1 MNGATIGQAEGMFWR
16 GVFLAGLVGAASP
29 AGAELFL
36 FDPPS
41 GRTARELT
49 VYSTLDEGLAAPLIR
64 AFQEENPDVAVRY
77 EDLLTG
83 VIRDRV
89 RAETDG
95 QGETADFVFSSGMDL
110 QMSLAND
117 GYARPVLSVR
127 SRDWPDWA
135 QWQNKAY
142 ALTFEPA
149 VLVYHRTSFPDGP
162 PQSRLALM
170 DWLSQAPRGATGLIG
185 TYDITRS
192 ALGYLF
198 LARDEERFADVWDMI
213 RAMAAGGLEVFP
225 TSQDIIERVADGR
238 LKLGYNIL
246 GSYAA
251 DQARL
256 QPELGLVLLRDYT
269 VVVSRVALVPRA
281 ARNPD
286 LGEAFLGF
294 LMSREGQEVLSR
306 KLRLPAVSLEVSDAN
321 SARMMQA
328 VLGEQLQPV
337 GVSPGLL
344 VYLDQAK
351 RKRLLRRWESAIR
364 EGTLVGGMSGR

>member
-1 MNGATIGQAEGMFWR
+1 MR
-16 GVFLAGLVGAASP
+16 GGVLCLAAVIGAAWP
-29 AGAELFL
+29 ALGEVFL
-36 FDPPS
+36 FDAPS
-41 GRTARELT
+41 GRAEQELT
-49 VYSTLDEGLAAPLIR
+49 IYSTLDESLAAPMIA
-64 AFQEENPDVAVRY
+64 AFQESHPDVAVRY

-83 VIRDRV
+83 EIRDRV

-95 QGETADFVFSSGMDL
+95 PGETADFVFSSGMDL

-117 GYARPVLSVR
+117 GYAQAVRPPAA
-127 SRDWPDWA
+127 RDWPDWA
-135 QWQNKAY
+135 QWQDTAY

-149 VLVYHRTSFPDGP
+149 VLVYHRPSFPDGP

-170 DWLSQAPRGATGLIG
+170 DWLRAQPAATGGAVG

-198 LARDEERFADVWDMI
+198 LARDEELFGDIWALI
-213 RAMAAGGLEVFP
+213 RAMTRAGLEVFP
-225 TSQDIIERVADGR
+225 TSQDIIDRVADGR

-251 DQARL
+251 DQAR
-256 QPELGLVLLRDYT
+256 QRPEIGLVLLKDYT

-281 ARNPD
+281 ARNPE

-294 LMSREGQEVLSR
+294 LMSREGQEVLAR
-306 KLRLPAVSLEVSDAN
+306 KLRLPAVSLEVADAN

-328 VLGEQLQPV
+328 ILGPQLQPV

-344 VYLDQAK
+344 VYLDQSK
-351 RKRLLRRWESAIR
+351 RRRLLGRWAEETAA
-364 EGTLVGGMSGR
+364 E

>member
-1 MNGATIGQAEGMFWR
+1 M
-16 GVFLAGLVGAASP
+16 VSFLVGLVGAALP
-29 AGAELFL
+29 ALGEVFTFAA
-36 FDPPS
+36 PS
-41 GRTARELT
+41 GTASRELT
-49 VYSTLDEGLAAPLIR
+49 IYSTLDEGLAAPMIA
-64 AFQEENPDVAVRY
+64 AFQVQYPDVVVRY

-89 RAETDG
+89 RDETDG
-95 QGETADFVFSSGMDL
+95 AGVTADFVFSSGMDL

-117 GYARPVLSVR
+117 GYAQAVRPPAAA
-127 SRDWPDWA
+127 DWPDWA
-135 QWQNKAY
+135 QWQDRAY

-149 VLVYHRTSFPDGP
+149 VLVYHRPSFPDGP

-170 DWLSQAPRGATGLIG
+170 QWLRGQAGQGGAVG
-185 TYDITRS
+185 TYDITQS

-198 LARDEERFADVWDMI
+198 LARDAERFGDFWTLLA
-213 RAMAAGGLEVFP
+213 AMAAAGLDVHA
-225 TSQDIIERVADGR
+225 TSQAIIDRVADGR

-251 DQARL
+251 DQAR
-256 QPELGLVLLRDYT
+256 QRPELGLVLLKDYT

-294 LMSREGQEVLSR
+294 LMSREGQEVLAR
-306 KLRLPAVSLEVSDAN
+306 KLRLPAVSLEVSDAD
-321 SARMMQA
+321 SARAMQA
-328 VLGEQLQPV
+328 ALGAQLQPV
-337 GVSPGLL
+337 EVSPGLL

-351 RKRLLRRWESAIR
+351 RRRLLARWNAAL
-364 EGTLVGGMSGR
+364 GQK

>member
-1 MNGATIGQAEGMFWR
+1 MR
-16 GVFLAGLVGAASP
+16 GILPFLLALAFAWPARGEVFLFEAP
-29 AGAELFL
+29 AGGA
-36 FDPPS
+36 
-41 GRTARELT
+41 ARELT
-49 VYSTLDEGLAAPLIR
+49 IYSTLDEGLAAPMIE
-64 AFQEENPDVAVRY
+64 AFQAQYPDVAVRY

-83 VIRDRV
+83 QIRDRV
-89 RAETDG
+89 RDETDDAG
-95 QGETADFVFSSGMDL
+95 VTADFVFSSGMDL

-117 GYARPVLSVR
+117 GYALAVRPDAA
-127 SRDWPDWA
+127 RDWPDWA
-135 QWQNKAY
+135 QWQDRAY

-149 VLVYHRTSFPDGP
+149 VLVYHRPSFPDGP

-170 DWLSQAPRGATGLIG
+170 DWLKAQPAGSGGAVG

-198 LARDEERFADVWDMI
+198 LARDEERFADIWTLVG
-213 RAMAAGGLEVFP
+213 AMARAGLEVFP
-225 TSQDIIERVADGR
+225 TSQDIIDRVADGR

-251 DQARL
+251 DQAR
-256 QPELGLVLLRDYT
+256 QRPEIGLVLLKDFT

-294 LMSREGQEVLSR
+294 LMSREGQEVLAR
-306 KLRLPAVSLEVSDAN
+306 KLRLPAVSLEVSDGN

-328 VLGEQLQPV
+328 VLGAQLQPV

-351 RKRLLRRWESAIR
+351 RRRLLARWDAA
-364 EGTLVGGMSGR
+364 LAGR

>member
-1 MNGATIGQAEGMFWR
+1 MR
-16 GVFLAGLVGAASP
+16 GILPFLLALAFAWPARGEVFLFQAPSGAA
-29 AGAELFL
+29 
-36 FDPPS
+36 
-41 GRTARELT
+41 ARELT
-49 VYSTLDEGLAAPLIR
+49 IYSTLDEGLAAPMIE
-64 AFQEENPDVAVRY
+64 AFQARYPDVAVRY

-83 VIRDRV
+83 QIRDRV
-89 RAETDG
+89 RDETDG
-95 QGETADFVFSSGMDL
+95 GGVTADFVFSSGMDL

-117 GYARPVLSVR
+117 GYALAVRPEAA
-127 SRDWPDWA
+127 RDWPDWA
-135 QWQNKAY
+135 QWQDRAY

-149 VLVYHRTSFPDGP
+149 VLVYHRPSFPDGP

-170 DWLSQAPRGATGLIG
+170 DWLKAQPAGAGGAVG

-198 LARDEERFADVWDMI
+198 LARDEERFADIWTLVG
-213 RAMAAGGLEVFP
+213 AMARAGLEVFP
-225 TSQDIIERVADGR
+225 TSQDIIDRVADGR
-238 LKLGYNIL
+238 LKIGYNIL

-251 DQARL
+251 DQAR
-256 QPELGLVLLRDYT
+256 QRPEIGLVLLKDFT

-294 LMSREGQEVLSR
+294 LMSREGQEVLAR
-306 KLRLPAVSLEVSDAN
+306 KLRLPAVSLEVSDGN

-328 VLGEQLQPV
+328 VLGAQLQPV

-351 RKRLLRRWESAIR
+351 RRRLLARWEEAL
-364 EGTLVGGMSGR
+364 TGR

>member
-1 MNGATIGQAEGMFWR
+1 MR
-16 GVFLAGLVGAASP
+16 GILPILLALAFAWPARGEVFLFEA
-29 AGAELFL
+29 
-36 FDPPS
+36 PS
-41 GRTARELT
+41 GTAARELT
-49 VYSTLDEGLAAPLIR
+49 IYSTLDEGLAAPMVE
-64 AFQEENPDVAVRY
+64 AFQEEYPDVAVRY

-83 VIRDRV
+83 QIRDRV
-89 RAETDG
+89 RDETDG
-95 QGETADFVFSSGMDL
+95 PGVTADFVFSSGMDL

-117 GYARPVLSVR
+117 GYALSVQPEAA
-127 SRDWPDWA
+127 RDWPDWA
-135 QWQNKAY
+135 KWQDRAY

-149 VLVYHRTSFPDGP
+149 VLVYHRPSFPDGP

-170 DWLSQAPRGATGLIG
+170 DWLKSQPAGGGGAVG

-198 LARDEERFADVWDMI
+198 LARDEERFADIWTLVG
-213 RAMAAGGLEVFP
+213 AMARAGLEVFP
-225 TSQDIIERVADGR
+225 TSQDIIDRVADGR
-238 LKLGYNIL
+238 LKIGYNIL

-251 DQARL
+251 DQAR
-256 QPELGLVLLRDYT
+256 QRPEIGLVLLKDFT
-269 VVVSRVALVPRA
+269 VVVSRVALVPKA

-294 LMSREGQEVLSR
+294 LMSREGQEVLAR
-306 KLRLPAVSLEVSDAN
+306 KLRLPAVSLEVSDGN

-328 VLGEQLQPV
+328 VLGAQLQPV

-351 RKRLLRRWESAIR
+351 RRRLLARWEAAL
-364 EGTLVGGMSGR
+364 TGR

>member
-1 MNGATIGQAEGMFWR
+1 MR
-16 GVFLAGLVGAASP
+16 GGILFVAGLMGAAWP
-29 AGAELFL
+29 ALAEVFL
-36 FDPPS
+36 FDAPS
-41 GRTARELT
+41 GQTGQELT
-49 VYSTLDEGLAAPLIR
+49 VYSTLDESLAAPLIA
-64 AFQEENPDVAVRY
+64 AFQESYPDISVRY

-83 VIRDRV
+83 EIRDRV

-95 QGETADFVFSSGMDL
+95 PGVTADFVFSSGMDL

-117 GYARPVLSVR
+117 GYAQAARPPAA
-127 SRDWPDWA
+127 RDWPDWA
-135 QWQNKAY
+135 QWQDTAY

-149 VLVYHRTSFPDGP
+149 VLVYHRPSFPDGP

-170 DWLSQAPRGATGLIG
+170 DWLRAQPAAAGGAVG

-198 LARDEERFADVWDMI
+198 LARDEELFGDIWALI
-213 RAMAAGGLEVFP
+213 RAMTRAGLEVFP

-251 DQARL
+251 DQAR
-256 QPELGLVLLRDYT
+256 QRPEIGLVLLKDYT

-281 ARNPD
+281 ARNPE

-294 LMSREGQEVLSR
+294 LMSREGQEVLAR
-306 KLRLPAVSLEVSDAN
+306 KLRLPAVSLEVADAN

-328 VLGEQLQPV
+328 ILGPQLQPV

-344 VYLDQAK
+344 VYLDQSK
-351 RKRLLRRWESAIR
+351 RRRLLGRWAE
-364 EGTLVGGMSGR
+364 ETVGAN

>member
-1 MNGATIGQAEGMFWR
+1 MFWR

-29 AGAELFL
+29 ALGELFV
-36 FDPPS
+36 FDPLS
-41 GRTARELT
+41 GTPARELT
-49 VYSTLDEGLAAPLIR
+49 IYSTLDQGLAAPLIR
-64 AFQEENPDVAVRY
+64 AFQAENPDVVVRY

-83 VIRDRV
+83 EIRERV
-89 RAETDG
+89 RAETDER
-95 QGETADFVFSSGMDL
+95 GETADFVFSSGMDL

-117 GYARPVLSVR
+117 GYARPVRSVQ

-135 QWQNKAY
+135 QWQDKAY

-149 VLVYHRTSFPDGP
+149 VMVYHRPSFPEGP

-170 DWLSQAPRGATGLIG
+170 DWLSKAPRGATGLIG

-198 LARDEERFADVWDMI
+198 LARDEERFADIWDLI

-256 QPELGLVLLRDYT
+256 RPELGLVLLRDYT

-281 ARNPD
+281 ARNPE

-294 LMSREGQEVLSR
+294 LMSREGQEVLAR
-306 KLRLPAVSLEVSDAN
+306 KLRLPAVSLEVADAN

-328 VLGEQLQPV
+328 ILGEQLQPV

-344 VYLDQAK
+344 VYLDQSK
-351 RKRLLRRWESAIR
+351 RRRLLRRWQAAID
-364 EGTLVGGMSGR
+364 EGSLVGGMSGR

>member
-1 MNGATIGQAEGMFWR
+1 MPFLLALAFAWPAR
-16 GVFLAGLVGAASP
+16 GEVFLFQA
-29 AGAELFL
+29 
-36 FDPPS
+36 PS
-41 GRTARELT
+41 GSAARELT
-49 VYSTLDEGLAAPLIR
+49 IYSTLDEGLAAPMIE
-64 AFQEENPDVAVRY
+64 AFQAQYPDVAVRY

-83 VIRDRV
+83 QIRDRV
-89 RAETDG
+89 RDETDG
-95 QGETADFVFSSGMDL
+95 AGVTADFVFSSGMDL

-117 GYARPVLSVR
+117 GYALAVRPGAA
-127 SRDWPDWA
+127 RDWPDWA
-135 QWQNKAY
+135 KWQDRAF
-142 ALTFEPA
+142 ALTYEPA
-149 VLVYHRTSFPDGP
+149 VLVYHRPSFPDGP

-170 DWLSQAPRGATGLIG
+170 DWLKAQPAGGGGAVG

-198 LARDEERFADVWDMI
+198 LARDEERFADIWTLVG
-213 RAMAAGGLEVFP
+213 AMARAGLEVFP
-225 TSQDIIERVADGR
+225 TSQDIIDRVADGR

-251 DQARL
+251 DQAR
-256 QPELGLVLLRDYT
+256 QRPEIGLVLLKDFT

-294 LMSREGQEVLSR
+294 LMSREGQEVLAR
-306 KLRLPAVSLEVSDAN
+306 KLRLPAVSLEVSDGN

-328 VLGEQLQPV
+328 VLGAQLQPV

-351 RKRLLRRWESAIR
+351 RRRLLARWDEALARR
-364 EGTLVGGMSGR
+364 